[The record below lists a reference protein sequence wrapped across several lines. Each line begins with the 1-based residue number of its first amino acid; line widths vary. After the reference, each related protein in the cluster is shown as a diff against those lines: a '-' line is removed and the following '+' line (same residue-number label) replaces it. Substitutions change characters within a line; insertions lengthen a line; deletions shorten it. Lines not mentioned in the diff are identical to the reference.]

1 MKDEPIG
8 FPGLVSGWGPSPHR
22 FVPMTAVNCVSVS
35 PEISMLLR
43 SVNLLRI
50 TPRMVE
56 LTTPGGASATVELA
70 ESVWTEA
77 WRGGEGVIGPIRR
90 AAEQLGVAGSSVE
103 VQCSGPESVAEVF
116 SIPSVG
122 PAAEAAAMLAIKESV
137 RFDIAEH
144 PASCERVWVDT
155 GATPRTHVLAAAAL
169 DEEVE
174 VVRGWARAAGLRP
187 ATVTVDRIGVIRS
200 TLEDLRAAD
209 DGDEGFTIVVR
220 LEDQCSVIAGAVG
233 GVLRFVRVINIGT
246 DMLVDAAFRA
256 LRGASAEAR
265 WSAARDE
272 LFASGVTLSRQGEGA
287 FDRSVIAAMQPV
299 IQRYLVELKQTL
311 RFSVGQG
318 SSSPVGLHVRGR
330 GGRIPGL
337 AKTLCGAMEMDLASL
352 ADGAARRRERAIH
365 LRTASQRAGRSM
377 LVARASILAGGLLA
391 AGWIAMGAG
400 SAADGLE
407 NVRAELHA
415 MSPRIDRAERT
426 HAATVQARMLE
437 NRVWDAE
444 KSLVEAAGRRAS
456 IGSLLA
462 DLSHLA
468 SERVRLTGVMVS
480 GEPGGVIARIEGVAL
495 MEGAVGANAIRA
507 YADTIENLPTVE
519 GVTFGTMRSVSV
531 DGSDARSFALSVRL
545 RELPVADLLDRA
557 LGKEPA

>member
-1 MKDEPIG
+1 
-8 FPGLVSGWGPSPHR
+8 
-22 FVPMTAVNCVSVS
+22 
-35 PEISMLLR
+35 MLR
-43 SVNLLRI
+43 TSVNLLRI

-56 LTTPGGASATVELA
+56 LTTPGGASATVGLA

-77 WRGGEGVIGPIRR
+77 WRGGEGIIGPIRR
-90 AAEQLGVAGSSVE
+90 AAEQLGSASNSVE

-116 SIPSVG
+116 AIPSVG

-137 RFDIAEH
+137 RFDITEH
-144 PASCERVWVDT
+144 PASCERVWVDA

-169 DEEVE
+169 DEEIE
-174 VVRGWARAAGLRP
+174 VVRGWVRAAGLRP
-187 ATVTVDRIGVIRS
+187 VSVTVDRVGLIRS
-200 TLEDLRAAD
+200 TLDDLRDATEND
-209 DGDEGFTIVVR
+209 DGFTIVVR
-220 LEDQCSVIAGAVG
+220 LEDQSSVIAGAEG

-256 LRGASAEAR
+256 IRGAHPEAV
-265 WSAARDE
+265 WSEARDE
-272 LFASGVTLSRQGEGA
+272 LFASGVVLAKQGEGA

-318 SSSPVGLHVRGR
+318 SRSPRGFHVRGS
-330 GGRIPGL
+330 GGGIPGL
-337 AKTLCGAMEMDLASL
+337 AQTLCGAMEMDLASL
-352 ADGAARRRERAIH
+352 EEGAPRKRERAIR

-391 AGWIAMGAG
+391 AGWIALGA
-400 SAADGLE
+400 SNANEGLE
-407 NVRAELHA
+407 KVRAELHA

-437 NRVWDAE
+437 ARVWDAE
-444 KSLVEAAGRRAS
+444 QSLVETAGRRSS

-462 DLSHLA
+462 DLSDLA
-468 SERVRLTGVMVS
+468 SDRIRLTGVMVS
-480 GEPGGVIARIEGVAL
+480 GEPGGVVARIEGVAL

-531 DGSDARSFALSVRL
+531 DGIDARSFALSVRL
-545 RELPVADLLDRA
+545 RTLPVADLLDRA
-557 LGKEPA
+557 MGKEPA